1 MLLQGDPE
9 LRRTLWFLLGGK
21 RGGENR
27 ARIIWSLRN
36 KPSNINQLATE
47 LDLQYKAVQH
57 HIRILVG
64 SSLLAPSGDGYGT
77 VYLLSQWFE
86 HHFVDFEV
94 ICEKLG
100 FRPGS
105 VVAPKAGNEEELPGS
120 GPSPAPDASG
130 GSPTQSS

>member
-1 MLLQGDPE
+1 MSGRLLQEDPE

-27 ARIIWSLRN
+27 ARIIWSIHE

-57 HIRILVG
+57 HIRILVS
-64 SSLLAPSGDGYGT
+64 SSLLAPSGEGYGA

-86 HHFVDFEV
+86 HHFEEFEE
-94 ICEKLG
+94 ICGKLG
-100 FRPGS
+100 FGRNSGRQDHS
-105 VVAPKAGNEEELPGS
+105 TARTSMAGG
-120 GPSPAPDASG
+120 
-130 GSPTQSS
+130 

>member
-1 MLLQGDPE
+1 MEEDPE

-27 ARIIWSLRN
+27 ARIIWSLRM

-64 SSLLAPSGDGYGT
+64 SSILAPSGQGYGA
-77 VYLLSQWFE
+77 VYLFTQWFE
-86 HHFVDFEV
+86 HHFQQFEQ
-94 ICEKLG
+94 ISAKLE
-100 FRPGS
+100 F
-105 VVAPKAGNEEELPGS
+105 GS
-120 GPSPAPDASG
+120 GPAGAATLDAE
-130 GSPTQSS
+130 PK

>member
-1 MLLQGDPE
+1 MEEDPE

-27 ARIIWSLRN
+27 ARIIWSLRS

-64 SSLLAPSGDGYGT
+64 SSLLAPSGQGYGA
-77 VYLLSQWFE
+77 VYLLTQWFE
-86 HHFVDFEV
+86 HHFQQFEQ
-94 ICEKLG
+94 ISAKLG
-100 FRPGS
+100 FESRPS
-105 VVAPKAGNEEELPGS
+105 VAEP
-120 GPSPAPDASG
+120 PDAK
-130 GSPTQSS
+130 PE

>member
-1 MLLQGDPE
+1 MQEDPE

-27 ARIIWSLRN
+27 AKIIFSLRK

-64 SSLLAPSGDGYGT
+64 SSLLAPSGDGYGA
-77 VYLLSQWFE
+77 VYLLTQWFE
-86 HHFVDFEV
+86 HHFETFEQ
-94 ICEKLG
+94 ICTKLG
-100 FRPGS
+100 FRENPGDGRGK
-105 VVAPKAGNEEELPGS
+105 VDAPRIEGA
-120 GPSPAPDASG
+120 
-130 GSPTQSS
+130 